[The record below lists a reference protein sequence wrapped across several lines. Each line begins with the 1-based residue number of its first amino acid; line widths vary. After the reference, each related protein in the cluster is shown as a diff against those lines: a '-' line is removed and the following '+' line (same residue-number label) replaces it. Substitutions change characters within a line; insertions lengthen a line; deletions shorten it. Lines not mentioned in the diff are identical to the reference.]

1 MNSQDLVSG
10 LNASLARCGED
21 VILRRVTS
29 GVNNDI
35 TVRAFVRAVSPEQL
49 MAGVKQDNSNVII
62 SPTEIIDNGW
72 PGTVSD
78 ISDVRVPTTND
89 WLVIAGRPRKIEFVA
104 PIYVAGG
111 LVRMDIRVTG

>member
-1 MNSQDLVSG
+1 MTPAEHIAD
-10 LNASLARCGED
+10 LNAALAEDGED
-21 VILRRVTS
+21 IILRRVTS
-29 GVNNDI
+29 GVNNDV
-35 TVRAFVRAVSPEQL
+35 TVRAFVRGVSPEQL
-49 MAGVKQDNSNVII
+49 IAGVKQDNSNVII

-78 ISDVRVPTTND
+78 VSDVRVPTTND

-104 PIYVAGG
+104 PIYVAGE